1 MPSIEFP
8 EHISSFFDQIH
19 TWSESQSNI
28 IAIALVGSYARGDAT
43 ELSDVDLVI
52 ITSSPEAMINNP
64 GWIENFGRPKKVNF
78 EDWGK
83 VQSIRALYPDGLE
96 VEFGITDMNWLA
108 QPIDEGT
115 VSVIEDGIQVVFE
128 RDGYLSAKLDE
139 ILSVHGKCVMNN
151 NSLGGA

>member
-1 MPSIEFP
+1 LRSTEFP
-8 EHISSFFDQIH
+8 EHISNFFNQIN

-28 IAIALVGSYARGDAT
+28 IAIALVGSYARGDAA

-64 GWIENFGRPKKVNF
+64 AWIENFGRPKKINF
-78 EDWGK
+78 EDWGE
-83 VQSIRALYPDGLE
+83 VQSIRAHYLNGLE
-96 VEFGITDMNWLA
+96 VEFGITGLNWLA

-115 VSVIEDGIQVVFE
+115 MSVIREGIQVVFE

-139 ILSVHGKCVMNN
+139 ILSVR
-151 NSLGGA
+151 

>member
-1 MPSIEFP
+1 MRSTEFP
-8 EHISSFFDQIH
+8 EHIRSLFKQIKA
-19 TWSESQSNI
+19 WSESQSNI
-28 IAIALVGSYARGDAT
+28 IAIALVGSYARGEAA
-43 ELSDVDLVI
+43 ESSDVDLVI

-64 GWIENFGRPKKVNF
+64 EWIENFGRPNKISL

-83 VQSIRALYPDGLE
+83 VQSIRALYPNGLE

-128 RDGYLSAKLDE
+128 RDGYLSAKLDK
-139 ILSVHGKCVMNN
+139 ILYV
-151 NSLGGA
+151 

>member
-1 MPSIEFP
+1 MRSNEFP
-8 EHISSFFDQIH
+8 EHISSFFNQIN

-43 ELSDVDLVI
+43 DLSDVDLVI

-64 GWIENFGRPKKVNF
+64 EWIENFDRPKKIIF

-83 VQSIRALYPDGLE
+83 VQSIRALYPNGLE
-96 VEFGITDMNWLA
+96 VEFGITGTNWLA

-115 VSVIEDGIQVVFE
+115 MSVIEDGIQVVFE

-139 ILSVHGKCVMNN
+139 ILSVR
-151 NSLGGA
+151 